1 MLMVLW
7 VIALLSFLMVTTLMI
22 AMQDVEAGVAREMI
36 SRARHLAE
44 SGLAIGCHQQI
55 ETGDPLLRTKP
66 DSIESIEVQITS
78 EEARLNINHLL
89 TDAHRAV
96 LERLFASWGLSQVEA
111 ESVVDALMD
120 FVDEDD
126 FKHLKGAE
134 SSDYKARDLPHGP
147 ANRPFRSLDEMLLVP
162 GMDRVMQAA
171 PRWREAFTLWGDG
184 RLNLNEAEPALI
196 AAVLDVPLTSAQNFT
211 RHRDGLDGHPCTLDD
226 NLAEEL
232 EEVYVRLGLGRP
244 SAEGIGELVGLNG
257 YTPRVVSI
265 GRVNDCARG
274 IAVTLQRRDGKTQV
288 LAWHEFVPST
298 AGRP

>member
-1 MLMVLW
+1 MVLW

-22 AMQDVEAGVAREMI
+22 AMQEVEAGVAREMV

-55 ETGDPLLRTKP
+55 EAGDPLLRVKSGP
-66 DSIESIEVQITS
+66 IESIEVQITS

-89 TDAHRAV
+89 TDTHRAV
-96 LERLFASWGLSQVEA
+96 LERLFTSWGLPKPEA

-120 FVDEDD
+120 YVDADD

-134 SSDYKARDLPHGP
+134 VSDYKAKGLPLGP
-147 ANRPFRSLDEMLLVP
+147 ANRPFRSLDEMMLVP
-162 GMDRVMQAA
+162 GMDQVMQAA

-184 RLNLNEAEPALI
+184 RLNLNEADPALI
-196 AAVLDVPLTSAQNFT
+196 AALLDVPLTSAQNFT
-211 RHRDGLDGHPCTLDD
+211 RHRDGLDGYPCTQDD
-226 NLAEEL
+226 NRAEEL
-232 EEVYVRLGLGRP
+232 EEIYGRLGMGGTR
-244 SAEGIGELVGLNG
+244 AEDAAELAGLNG

-298 AGRP
+298 TGRP